1 MARHGPPRPARR
13 RLGQVVG
20 ACAVVLGVGVLG
32 AAPASAHAELES
44 TDPGRSAVLAVS
56 PRQVVL
62 HFDEPVEIE
71 FGSLWVF
78 SAHGRR
84 LDAGGTHHPGGDAR
98 AVAVGLPGHL
108 PAGTYIVAWRVVSDD
123 SHPVQGGFVFS
134 VVSAAGAGRAES
146 VAAALASARSGAAV
160 GVLYGALRFVTF
172 AALLVLVG
180 LAAGAAVLWPGALA
194 LGRVRAALWASWAVL
209 LVATVVA
216 VPVQGVYAAVL
227 PAGRIVSPSLFGE
240 VLRTR
245 FGEVQMVR
253 VALLAAAVPL
263 LVSLRQV
270 TGARRVLAT
279 GAGAAVGLGL
289 LLTPGLAGHASTT
302 GNGVVGEVLDVVHLG
317 AAAIWMGGLVLLGLL
332 VLVPGRLVP
341 AAPGVGVL
349 ARRFSPVAVGAVGL
363 VVATGSAQSV
373 RNVGSRYALFH
384 TPYGR
389 ILLVKVALVAVLVA
403 LGAVTS
409 RRATR
414 GSRGVPKVVA
424 AEMLAFAMV
433 LGATSLLVNA
443 EPARQAA
450 AAPFTRS
457 FEALGVEVNAVVAP
471 ARAGT
476 ANAFHFYVL
485 GRSGAPVAVAELD
498 ASISLRHAG
507 AGPIALALAV
517 AGPGHYQA
525 TGVTIPAAGD
535 WDLRVTVRTSA
546 GGEQVVRAV
555 LPVR

>member
-1 MARHGPPRPARR
+1 MARHGRPRPPRR
-13 RLGQVVG
+13 RLGQVVA
-20 ACAVVLGVGVLG
+20 ACAVVLGVGVLA

-44 TDPGRSAVLAVS
+44 TDPGQSAVLAVS
-56 PRQVVL
+56 PHQVVL

-78 SAHGRR
+78 DSRGRR
-84 LDAGGTHHPGGDAR
+84 LDEGGTHHPGGDAR
-98 AVAVGLPGHL
+98 AVAVGLPARL

-134 VVSAAGAGRAES
+134 VGSAAGAGRAES
-146 VAAALASARSGAAV
+146 VEAALASAGSGSAV
-160 GVLYGALRFVTF
+160 GALYGVLRFLTF
-172 AALLVLVG
+172 ASLLVLVG
-180 LAAGAAVLWPGALA
+180 LTAGAVVLWPGALA
-194 LGRVRAALWASWAVL
+194 LRRVRTVLWASWAVL
-209 LVATVVA
+209 LVATVAA
-216 VPVQGVYAAVL
+216 VPVQGVYASML
-227 PAGRIVSPSLFGE
+227 PAGRLVSPSLSGE

-245 FGEVQMVR
+245 FGEVQMLR
-253 VALLAAAVPL
+253 VALLVAALPAI
-263 LVSLRQV
+263 VSLRRV
-270 TGARRVLAT
+270 AAARRPLAV

-302 GNGVVGEVLDVVHLG
+302 GNGVVGEALDVVHLG
-317 AAAIWMGGLVLLGLL
+317 AAATWLGGLVLLGLL
-332 VLVPGRLVP
+332 LLPRRRPAP
-341 AAPGVGVL
+341 AAPGVGLL
-349 ARRFSPVAVGAVGL
+349 ARRFSPVAVGAVAL

-403 LGAVTS
+403 LGAVTR
-409 RRATR
+409 RRAAR
-414 GSRGVPKVVA
+414 GAERLPRAVA
-424 AEMLAFAMV
+424 AEILAFAMV

-457 FEALGVEVNAVVAP
+457 FEVLGLEVNAVVAP

-485 GRSGAPVAVAELD
+485 GRSGAPVAVPELD

-507 AGPIALALAV
+507 AGPIALALTV

-525 TGVTIPAAGD
+525 SGITIPAAGD
-535 WDLRVTVRTSA
+535 WELRVTVRTSA
-546 GGEQVVRAV
+546 TDERELRATV
-555 LPVR
+555 PVH